1 MITFKRI
8 PLSLLDFNTGQ
19 IPGLPANPREWTDHE
34 LKRLAKSLKETPE
47 LAEARGCI
55 VVPLG
60 SRFVVLGGNLRLA
73 AAKHLKW
80 PDIMCAVLPEDTK
93 VAKLKEIVLK
103 DNSSFGS
110 WDLSM
115 LRADWSDV
123 DFGDWGISVNWDTAG
138 PEPDASVSQTPQE
151 EIERMRRE
159 FEERMERGE
168 ISEEDEEYQEFLE
181 KFKLKK
187 TTDDCYTPA
196 PVYEAVAKYVE
207 ETYGVSREQFVR
219 PFYPGGD
226 YRNERYPE
234 GCVVV
239 DNPPFSIMSEIL
251 RFYDSK
257 GIRFFLFAPTLTLF
271 SSSSASTCTALAC
284 TLAVIYENG
293 ASVNTSFLTNLE
305 RGGVRFRSAPKLQ
318 AMVQEGIDE
327 FTRTL
332 KKSLPKYSYPPHI
345 ITSSWVGALSRLGIE
360 FSVPV
365 AESEGISGL
374 DSQKASGKAIYGKGY
389 IVSDRVKAE
398 REKAEREKAEREKAE
413 RWTLSER
420 ELAIIEKL
428 NTQSHEKE

>member
-1 MITFKRI
+1 MVEFYKI
-8 PLSLLDFNTGQ
+8 PLGILDFNTGQ
-19 IPGLPANPREWTDHE
+19 IPGLPANPREWTDAE
-34 LKRLAKSLKETPE
+34 LKKLARSMKDTPE

-55 VVPLG
+55 VVPYKG
-60 SRFVVLGGNLRLA
+60 RHVVLGGNLRLA
-73 AAKHLKW
+73 AAKFLKW
-80 PDIMCAVLPEDTK
+80 PDIMCAILPEGTK
-93 VAKLKEIVLK
+93 VSKLKEIVLK

-115 LRADWSDV
+115 LRKDWAEF
-123 DFGDWGISVNWDTAG
+123 DFGDWGINVTWDTAG
-138 PEPDASVSQTPQE
+138 PAPDASVSETPQE
-151 EIERMRRE
+151 EIERMRQE
-159 FEERMERGE
+159 FEERMARGE

-196 PVYEAVAKYVE
+196 PVYDAVARYVE
-207 ETYGVSREQFVR
+207 QQYGLDRANFVR

-226 YRNERYPE
+226 YVNEKYPE
-234 GCVVV
+234 GCIVV
-239 DNPPFSIMSEIL
+239 DNPPFSIMAEIL
-251 RFYDSK
+251 RFYNSK
-257 GIRFFLFAPTLTLF
+257 GIKFFLFAPTLTLF
-271 SSSSASTCTALAC
+271 SSSSSSICTALPC
-284 TLAVIYENG
+284 GVSVIYENG
-293 ASVNTSFLTNLE
+293 AIVSTSFLTNLE
-305 RGGVRFRSAPKLQ
+305 PKGIRLRSAPKLQ

-345 ITSSWVGALSRLGIE
+345 ITSSWVGTLSRLGIE

-398 REKAEREKAEREKAE
+398 REKAEREKAERWE
-413 RWTLSER
+413 LSER
-420 ELAIIEKL
+420 ELAIIQRL
-428 NTQSHEKE
+428 NRASHEAGERQ

>member
-1 MITFKRI
+1 MMDFRKIALTE
-8 PLSLLDFNTGQ
+8 LDFNTGQ
-19 IPGLPANPREWTDHE
+19 IPGLPPNPREWTDLE
-34 LKRLAKSLKETPE
+34 LKRLAKSMKGTPE
-47 LAEARGCI
+47 LVEARGCI
-55 VVPLG
+55 VVPYEG
-60 SRFVVLGGNLRLA
+60 RYVVLGGNLRLA
-73 AAKHLKW
+73 AAKFLKW
-80 PDIMCAVLPEDTK
+80 RDIMCAVLPEDTK

-110 WDLSM
+110 WDLSL
-115 LRADWSDV
+115 LRKDWSEF
-123 DFGDWGISVNWDTAG
+123 DFGDWGINVTWDTAG
-138 PEPDASVSQTPQE
+138 PQPDASVNETPQE
-151 EIERMRRE
+151 EIERMRQE
-159 FEERMERGE
+159 FEERMARGE

-196 PVYEAVAKYVE
+196 PVYDAVARYVE
-207 ETYGVSREQFVR
+207 ETYGVSRDQFVR

-226 YRNERYPE
+226 YQNERYPD

-239 DNPPFSIMSEIL
+239 DNPPFSIMAEIL

-271 SSSSASTCTALAC
+271 SSSSAGACTALPC

-293 ASVNTSFLTNLE
+293 ASINTSFLTNLE
-305 RGGVRFRSAPKLQ
+305 PRSIRFRSAPKLQ
-318 AMVQEGIDE
+318 EMVQEGIDE
-327 FTRTL
+327 FTKTL
-332 KKSLPKYSYPPHI
+332 KKQLPKYSYPPHI
-345 ITSSWVGALSRLGIE
+345 VTSSWVGILSRLGIE

-374 DSQKASGKAIYGKGY
+374 DSQKASGKTIYGKGY

-420 ELAIIEKL
+420 ELAIIERL

>member
-1 MITFKRI
+1 MIDFRRI
-8 PLSLLDFNTGQ
+8 ALTELDFNTGQ
-19 IPGLPANPREWTDHE
+19 IPGLPANPREWTDTE
-34 LKRLAKSLKETPE
+34 LKRLAKSMKGTPE

-55 VVPLG
+55 VVPFKG
-60 SRFVVLGGNLRLA
+60 RYVVLGGNLRLA
-73 AAKHLKW
+73 AAKYLKW
-80 PDIMCAVLPEDTK
+80 RDIMCAVLPEGTT
-93 VAKLKEIVLK
+93 VVKLKEIALK

-110 WDLSM
+110 WDLGA
-115 LRADWSDV
+115 LRL
-123 DFGDWGISVNWDTAG
+123 DWGDFDLPEWGIDVTWDTAG
-138 PEPDASVSQTPQE
+138 PVPDASVNETPQE

-196 PVYEAVAKYVE
+196 PVYDAVARYVE
-207 ETYGVSREQFVR
+207 ETYGISRENFVR

-226 YRNERYPE
+226 YLNEKYPE

-239 DNPPFSIMSEIL
+239 DNPPFSIMSQIL
-251 RFYDSK
+251 RHYDSK

-271 SSSSASTCTALAC
+271 GSSSNTCTALPC

-305 RGGVRFRSAPKLQ
+305 PRGVRFRSAPKLQ

-327 FTRTL
+327 FTKTL
-332 KKSLPKYSYPPHI
+332 KKQLPKYSYPPSI
-345 ITSSWVGALSRLGIE
+345 ITSSWVGILSRLGIE

-365 AESEGISGL
+365 AESEVISGL
-374 DSQKASGKAIYGKGY
+374 DSQKASGKTVYGKGY

-413 RWTLSER
+413 RWELSER
-420 ELAIIEKL
+420 ELAIIERL
-428 NTQSHEKE
+428 NKAARP